1 MELIE
6 TIWRILQVVL
16 GIGLVIFVHE
26 AGHFLAARWCK
37 VRVDVFSLGFGPKL
51 WSTKRGDTLYQV
63 AAIPLGGYV
72 KMAGEEPGEDG
83 KQSSDDL
90 RSKTVGQRFLIFSG
104 GVIMNVVFGLVVFPI
119 LFYVGV
125 PFIQPLIGAT
135 TPGGP
140 VWSAGLEPGT
150 RVLAVNSQAVAT
162 FSEILNEVALG
173 DPDLCDLTIKRPG
186 QDQPEVVSIV
196 PTRSVERGLFELGF
210 APAQDPSGAIQLAP
224 EGQAALAG
232 VNSDHRLI
240 DIEERLSGES
250 LTATMARRATAG
262 LPITAKFEDAS
273 GLEFTAEI
281 APKAVQQETPPV
293 LGVSSTTNV
302 VAGVR
307 GEGGW
312 LGLGIQA
319 GDKIMSFAGTPV
331 HSHSDLRAAL
341 KSEQRDQA
349 RRTGLNAPIDEP
361 WLGTSLEVERA
372 EGTLSTSSSLLTIP
386 IREPLLLN
394 VNDIA
399 LGPDPESRT
408 VNVFPRSA
416 AETAGLLN
424 GDEILQVNGISI
436 GATAPLLT
444 TLRAETSAAS
454 TIDVLVRRETSEGA
468 VERSFAVEAA
478 PLAPMSYGLSLRRAD
493 FIYRVTNP
501 LEAVA
506 LGCTSCVKFLKDS
519 WFTLQGIVTK
529 RVPGKNVGGPIAI
542 GVIAHSFASVAWTKF
557 FFFLCVLSMN
567 LAFLNVLPIPLLD
580 GGHLFFLLIEKIKG
594 SPVSDRIMGYS
605 QLTGLVLIGFIF
617 LYILYQDLERTFF

>member
-1 MELIE
+1 M
-6 TIWRILQVVL
+6 VL

-26 AGHFLAARWCK
+26 SGHFLAARWCK

-51 WSTKRGDTLYQV
+51 WSTTRGDTTYQV
-63 AAIPLGGYV
+63 AIIPLGGYV

-83 KQSSDDL
+83 KQSPDDL
-90 RSKTVGQRFLIFSG
+90 RSKSVGQRFLIFSG
-104 GVIMNVVFGLVVFPI
+104 GVIMNVVFGLVIFPI

-125 PFIQPLIGAT
+125 PFIQPLIGSP

-140 VWSAGLEPGT
+140 VWSASLKEGT
-150 RVLAVNSQAVAT
+150 RVLAVNDQKVAT

-173 DPDLCDLTIKRPG
+173 DPGKCDLTIQRPG
-186 QDQPEVVSIV
+186 REDTEIVSIV

-210 APAQDPSGAIQLAP
+210 SPAQDPDGAIQLAP
-224 EGQAALAG
+224 QGQAELAG
-232 VNSDHRLI
+232 VKPDHKLI
-240 DIEERLSGES
+240 DIGERFSGES
-250 LTATMARRATAG
+250 FAATMARRATAG
-262 LPITAKFEDAS
+262 LPITARFEDAS
-273 GLEFTAEI
+273 GVEFTAEI

-399 LGPDPESRT
+399 LGPDPDSRT

-416 AETAGLLN
+416 AETAGLIS
-424 GDEILQVNGISI
+424 GDQILQVNGISI
-436 GATAPLLT
+436 GETAPLLT
-444 TLRAETSAAS
+444 TLRANTSAESPTTLLIRRSTAAGEVQETISVQAAS
-454 TIDVLVRRETSEGA
+454 
-468 VERSFAVEAA
+468 
-478 PLAPMSYGLSLRRAD
+478 LAPMSYGFNLQRAD

-501 LEAVA
+501 VEALG
-506 LGCTSCVKFLKDS
+506 LGCTSCFKFLTDS
-519 WFTLQGIVTK
+519 WYTLQGIVTK

-580 GGHLFFLLIEKIKG
+580 GGHLFFLLIEKLKG
-594 SPVSDRIMGYS
+594 SPVSDRVMGYS
-605 QLTGLVLIGFIF
+605 QLSGLVLIGFIF

>member
-1 MELIE
+1 
-6 TIWRILQVVL
+6 
-16 GIGLVIFVHE
+16 
-26 AGHFLAARWCK
+26 
-37 VRVDVFSLGFGPKL
+37 
-51 WSTKRGDTLYQV
+51 
-63 AAIPLGGYV
+63 
-72 KMAGEEPGEDG
+72 MAG
-83 KQSSDDL
+83 L
-90 RSKTVGQRFLIFSG
+90 
-104 GVIMNVVFGLVVFPI
+104 
-119 LFYVGV
+119 
-125 PFIQPLIGAT
+125 
-135 TPGGP
+135 
-140 VWSAGLEPGT
+140 
-150 RVLAVNSQAVAT
+150 
-162 FSEILNEVALG
+162 
-173 DPDLCDLTIKRPG
+173 
-186 QDQPEVVSIV
+186 
-196 PTRSVERGLFELGF
+196 
-210 APAQDPSGAIQLAP
+210 
-224 EGQAALAG
+224 
-232 VNSDHRLI
+232 
-240 DIEERLSGES
+240 
-250 LTATMARRATAG
+250 
-262 LPITAKFEDAS
+262 
-273 GLEFTAEI
+273 
-281 APKAVQQETPPV
+281 
-293 LGVSSTTNV
+293 
-302 VAGVR
+302 R
-307 GEGGW
+307 GEGEEGW

-341 KSEQRDQA
+341 KAVQRDQA

-372 EGTLSTSSSLLTIP
+372 DGTLSTSLVVTIP
-386 IREPLLLN
+386 ISNVHPLN

-399 LGPDPESRT
+399 LGPDLEGRT

-416 AETAGLLN
+416 AETAGLIN
-424 GDEILQVNGISI
+424 GDEILQVNGVSI
-436 GATAPLLT
+436 GTNAPLLT

-454 TIDVLVRRETSEGA
+454 TIDVLVRRETSEGP

-542 GVIAHSFASVAWTKF
+542 GVIAHNFASVAWTKF

-580 GGHLFFLLIEKIKG
+580 GGHLFFLLIEKLKG